1 MKLRVTKIS
10 VIKEQTR
17 ANLPCSEI
25 VDDLEKFRAE
35 KKKEHN
41 ADKILFCMEEIE
53 DEQENN

>member
-10 VIKEQTR
+10 VIKEQTM

-25 VDDLEKFRAE
+25 VDDLEKFRSEMKE
-35 KKKEHN
+35 KHQ

-53 DEQENN
+53 D

>member
-1 MKLRVTKIS
+1 MKLKATQIS

-35 KKKEHN
+35 MKEKHQ

-53 DEQENN
+53 DEQEK

>member
-25 VDDLEKFRAE
+25 VDDLEKFRAK

-53 DEQENN
+53 DEQEK